1 MPWFP
6 VLPHEVSVAE
16 ARLGVTLP
24 ARYKALL
31 ADPAVRARLSH
42 PTLGA
47 IVLDATMLEYVAR
60 TQEHRRTLPGF
71 PPDGVVAMDGPG
83 RYLRFWLPD
92 PKRPGALG
100 ETLYSW
106 DRVEQRRIKDASSTT
121 VVKSMLGLLSGST
134 PEPPPFTLRACDG
147 ALTAMLASRGGEV
160 EPVVARA
167 AGRWIACATFEVR
180 GRFLVACDLG
190 QIPGRTSPWA
200 LRVNPGMYRAEVKL
214 ARSALGDWP
223 VVAAV
228 RVVQENAVT
237 SEEAQ
242 VSTVDV
248 DHAAL
253 ALYDRQTFFSHVP
266 MAQRE
271 HFGSALLEA
280 APLPALVAVGGATP
294 VLVVRAG
301 DGDGTYPVLAL
312 RCGAQTVG
320 LEVRFTR
327 A

>member
-6 VLPHEVSVAE
+6 VIPHEVAVAE

-31 ADPAVRARLSH
+31 ADPDVRARLAH

-47 IVLDATMLEYVAR
+47 IVLDATMLDYVAR

-100 ETLYSW
+100 EMLYSW
-106 DRVEQRRIKDASSTT
+106 DRVEQRHIKDASSTT

-147 ALTAMLASRGGEV
+147 ALTSMLASRAGDV
-160 EPVVARA
+160 EGVVART
-167 AGRWIACATFEVR
+167 AGRWIACTSFEIR
-180 GRFLVACDLG
+180 GRFLVPCDLG
-190 QIPGRTSPWA
+190 QVPERTSPWA
-200 LRVNPGMYRAEVKL
+200 LRVNPGTYRAEVQL

-223 VVAAV
+223 VVAAL
-228 RVVQENAVT
+228 RVVHQHAVT
-237 SEEAQ
+237 TEATQ

-271 HFGSALLEA
+271 HFGSALLEVTT
-280 APLPALVAVGGATP
+280 LPALVAVGAVTP
-294 VLVVRAG
+294 LLVVRAG

-312 RCGAQTVG
+312 RGDTGNVG